1 MEARKICLDIGMIYA
16 GIGLMGVDWNRV
28 VSEIDFMDLGT

>member
-1 MEARKICLDIGMIYA
+1 MIYA
-16 GIGLMGVDWNRV
+16 GILLMGVDWNRV